1 MNKFVNVLRETE
13 SNCAKQ
19 EVSSFEKHFLCAPG
33 VTYFP
38 IHSSRYSL
46 TVTNGTNHSLGA
58 YSTPH
63 EVSQLFESPVSYI
76 GHWSTSIGMSIIGL
90 NNSLESWG
98 TKNYSGPFL
107 NSHVGVTG
115 FGYFSQQ
122 PAQ

>member
-1 MNKFVNVLRETE
+1 M
-13 SNCAKQ
+13 
-19 EVSSFEKHFLCAPG
+19 
-33 VTYFP
+33 
-38 IHSSRYSL
+38 
-46 TVTNGTNHSLGA
+46 TNGTNHSLGA

-122 PAQ
+122 PAQQINQLNPPWYRDDEALVFNGMKNLNLSHHFQ